1 MSSNSPPQKSV
12 QSEQAVGAAS
22 RSDALS
28 RSPPESE
35 GGEMPDVYWGV
46 SSGSSI
52 KALRIA
58 SRGERVEDHGH
69 TIDGSKFPAP
79 THAEISFATQNKN
92 ALWKGPEWFIDC
104 GGFTELSRSDDGT
117 YSSDLSTYIEYLTQH
132 LDDGIDIKYWAL
144 RDWPITD
151 ELLREHGRTER
162 DHQRWT
168 IRDHWRSLEL
178 AEESGLLDRDGVDPI
193 AVLQGEDVAGYLW
206 MLDHLRENGLLTDH
220 VCLGSIK
227 KLDHHQVQ
235 DVAEAVRDAL
245 PSKYTLHGL
254 GITKRHLQYPGIRE
268 HFDTID
274 TQAWN
279 KQTNQLSADLES
291 VKNTWVG
298 YIWAF
303 RKYVEKLQQQ
313 AETTSETRQGT
324 GTKLFDFAGG
334 QQSVSGHSDSP
345 LNECVCGTTV
355 DPNAILDYYDDSVN
369 TENTDPL
376 DALDMAGCR
385 HCRRRILN
393 LSMQC
398 LDGVPD
404 RFGPA

>member
-1 MSSNSPPQKSV
+1 M
-12 QSEQAVGAAS
+12 
-22 RSDALS
+22 
-28 RSPPESE
+28 
-35 GGEMPDVYWGV
+35 
-46 SSGSSI
+46 
-52 KALRIA
+52 
-58 SRGERVEDHGH
+58 
-69 TIDGSKFPAP
+69 
-79 THAEISFATQNKN
+79 
-92 ALWKGPEWFIDC
+92 IDC

-117 YSSDLSTYIEYLTQH
+117 YSSDLSTYIEYLIQH
-132 LDDGIDIKYWAL
+132 LDDGIEIKYWAL

-178 AEESGLLDRDGVDPI
+178 AEKSGLLDRSGVKPI

-235 DVAEAVRDAL
+235 DIAEAVRDAL

-279 KQTNQLSADLES
+279 KQTNQLSTDLEP
-291 VKNTWVG
+291 VKNTWIG

-313 AETTSETRQGT
+313 TETTSESRQGT

-334 QQSVSGHSDSP
+334 QQSVAGHSDSP
-345 LNECVCGTTV
+345 LNECVCGTTI

-376 DALDMAGCR
+376 DALDMAECR
-385 HCRRRILN
+385 HCRRRILK

-398 LDGVPD
+398 LDDVPD
-404 RFGPA
+404 RFGPT